1 MRRLVPLGLA
11 LACATGAASAQDVP
25 VPDSTATVVLDADS
39 VTVVPINP
47 PEPSGP
53 AVPLSLQAAVAR
65 ALSESEEVALARAQ
79 VDLAET
85 QVDAAYANL
94 YPQINANLGYQRTLA
109 SQFDTDPVEAPDSLQ
124 FRPDPTAPL
133 EERVEYLEQ
142 NVPLAAAGALG
153 GVFGS
158 LPFGRENAYSATLT
172 GSQTLFSAQALVGTR
187 IAKGVR
193 EAVSYGAVEDVA
205 DVRLQTEQAYIQA
218 LVARELV
225 DISQAAI
232 VQAQAFLDDEQLR
245 LRAGRASELEVLRAE
260 VELENLRPQQVQAQ
274 NAADLALLNLK
285 RLANVA
291 YDQPVTL
298 TTELTLPAPD
308 ALADVELDAAA
319 STSQRAAILAAQ
331 AQVGIREQQVRLQKA
346 AYLPSVALQTSYGRT
361 LFPTSAFAF
370 DTDLRTDWTVS
381 VGVQVPI
388 FDGFRRRA
396 QVAQARVELSQ
407 AELQRDQL
415 VEAVQLQ
422 VEQALREKRRAAA
435 LIAARQTTVDQAA
448 RVYRLTELQYREG
461 LATQLE
467 VSNARLGLLQA
478 RSNLVQALAN
488 FYTADTDL
496 ARSIT
501 DATGTPSAFSMGT
514 GQPLAEPVDTAPP
527 APGVPTGAPTDGSTP
542 TGGNAPVPSDG

>member
-1 MRRLVPLGLA
+1 MRRLVCLGLA
-11 LACATGAASAQDVP
+11 LICATGAASAQDAP
-25 VPDSTATVVLDADS
+25 LSDSTAAVRPDS
-39 VTVVPINP
+39 AVVPINP
-47 PEPSGP
+47 PEPTGR
-53 AVPLSLQAAVAR
+53 AVPLSLSGAVAR
-65 ALSESEEVALARAQ
+65 ALDESEEVELARAR

-85 QVDAAYANL
+85 QVDAAYASL
-94 YPQINANLGYQRTLA
+94 YPQVNANLAYQRTLA
-109 SQFDTDPVEAPDSLQ
+109 SQFDTGGGFEIPDSLR
-124 FRPDPTAPL
+124 FAPDPTAPL
-133 EERVEYLEQ
+133 EDRVEYLEE
-142 NVPLAAAGALG
+142 NTPNAALGALG
-153 GVFGS
+153 GLFGN
-158 LPFGRENAYSATLT
+158 LPFGRENTYSATLT
-172 GSQTLFSAQALVGTR
+172 GSQTLFSAQAFVGTR

-193 EAVSYGAVEDVA
+193 EAVAYTAVEDVA
-205 DVRLQTEQAYIQA
+205 DVRLQVEQAYIQA

-232 VQAQAFLDDEQLR
+232 AQAQAFLDDEQLR

-285 RLANVA
+285 RLANVP

-298 TTELTLPAPD
+298 TTELTLPPPD
-308 ALADVELDAAA
+308 ALADVDLDAAA
-319 STSQRAAILAAQ
+319 QTSQRAAIRAAE
-331 AQVGIREQQVRLQKA
+331 AQVDIREQQVRLQKA

-361 LFPTSAFAF
+361 LFPSSAFAF

-422 VEQALREKRRAAA
+422 VEQALREKQRAAA

-448 RVYRLTELQYREG
+448 RVYRLTDLQYGEG

-478 RSNLVQALAN
+478 RSNLVQALAD

-496 ARSIT
+496 ARALT
-501 DATGTPSAFSMGT
+501 DAGGTPSAFSMGT
-514 GQPLAEPVDTAPP
+514 GQPLAAPVDATPP
-527 APGVPTGAPTDGSTP
+527 TPGLSPDPVPGDPTP
-542 TGGNAPVPSDG
+542 TGDNVPVPSDG